1 MLRLVNLLFR
11 LKMFRLKLKADLFL
25 LIGES
30 AISLF
35 DYFGVDELHGLNR
48 IDCIKRIKE
57 GGTYIDGMC
66 NELPT
71 DSSKYYL
78 FINESAYTNDL
89 LIDFGLIF
97 HECTHYYFRKYYD
110 TLKEN
115 EEQLITESEKLAI
128 EISKL
133 CLKY

>member
-1 MLRLVNLLFR
+1 
-11 LKMFRLKLKADLFL
+11 MFKVKLKADLVL
-25 LIGES
+25 LLGES

-35 DYFGVDELHGLNR
+35 DYFGVDELHGLNI

-78 FINESAYTNDL
+78 FINESAYTQDL

-97 HECTHYYFRKYYD
+97 HECTNYYFRKYYD
-110 TLKEN
+110 TLQEN
-115 EEQLITESEKLAI
+115 EEQLITDSEKLAI

>member
-1 MLRLVNLLFR
+1 
-11 LKMFRLKLKADLFL
+11 MFKVKLKADLFL
-25 LIGES
+25 LVGES

-35 DYFGVDELHGLNR
+35 DYFEVNELHGLNR

-71 DSSKYYL
+71 DATKYYL
-78 FINESAYTNDL
+78 FINESAYTQDL
-89 LIDFGLIF
+89 LINFGLIF

-110 TLKEN
+110 TLQEN
-115 EEQLITESEKLAI
+115 EEQLITDSEKLAI

>member
-1 MLRLVNLLFR
+1 
-11 LKMFRLKLKADLFL
+11 MFRLKLKADLFL
-25 LIGES
+25 LVGES

-35 DYFGVDELHGLNR
+35 DYFEVNELHGLNR

-71 DSSKYYL
+71 DSTKYYL
-78 FINESAYTNDL
+78 FINESAYTKDL

-110 TLKEN
+110 SLKEN
-115 EEQLITESEKLAI
+115 EEELITESEKLAI

>member
-1 MLRLVNLLFR
+1 
-11 LKMFRLKLKADLFL
+11 MFKLKLKADLFL
-25 LIGES
+25 LVGES

-35 DYFGVDELHGLNR
+35 DYFGVDDLHGLNR

-78 FINESAYTNDL
+78 FINKSAYTNDL

-97 HECTHYYFRKYYD
+97 HECTHYYFRKYYN

-115 EEQLITESEKLAI
+115 EEQLITDSEQLAI
-128 EISKL
+128 EISKI
-133 CLKY
+133 CIKY

>member
-1 MLRLVNLLFR
+1 
-11 LKMFRLKLKADLFL
+11 MFKLKLKADLVL
-25 LIGES
+25 LVGES

-35 DYFGVDELHGLNR
+35 DYFGVNQLHGLNR
-48 IDCIKRIKE
+48 IDCIKQIKE

-78 FINESAYTNDL
+78 FINESAYTNDS

-97 HECTHYYFRKYYD
+97 HECTHYYFRKYYNS
-110 TLKEN
+110 LKEN
-115 EEQLITESEKLAI
+115 EEQLITESEQLAI
-128 EISKL
+128 EISKI

>member
-1 MLRLVNLLFR
+1 
-11 LKMFRLKLKADLFL
+11 MFKVKLKADLFL
-25 LIGES
+25 LVGES

-35 DYFGVDELHGLNR
+35 DYFGVNDLHGLNR
-48 IDCIKRIKE
+48 KDCIKRIKE

-71 DSSKYYL
+71 DDTKYYL
-78 FINESAYTNDL
+78 FINESAYTQDL
-89 LIDFGLIF
+89 LINFGLIF

-110 TLKEN
+110 TLQEN

>member
-1 MLRLVNLLFR
+1 
-11 LKMFRLKLKADLFL
+11 MFKVKIKADLVL
-25 LIGES
+25 LVGES

-35 DYFGVDELHGLNR
+35 DYFEVDELHGLNR

-66 NELPT
+66 NQLPT
-71 DSSKYYL
+71 DSKKYYL
-78 FINESAYTNDL
+78 FINESAITNDL

-97 HECTHYYFRKYYD
+97 HESTHYYFRKYYD

-115 EEQLITESEKLAI
+115 EEELITESEQLAI
-128 EISKL
+128 DISKI
-133 CLKY
+133 CLKS

>member
-1 MLRLVNLLFR
+1 
-11 LKMFRLKLKADLFL
+11 MFKLDIKADLVL
-25 LIGES
+25 LVGDS

-35 DYFGVDELHGLNR
+35 DYFEVDELHGLNR

-66 NELPT
+66 NQLPT
-71 DSSKYYL
+71 DSKKYYL
-78 FINESAYTNDL
+78 FINKSAITNDL

-97 HECTHYYFRKYYD
+97 HECTHYHFRKYWND
-110 TLKEN
+110 LQN
-115 EEQLITESEKLAI
+115 REEQLITESEQLAI
-128 EISKL
+128 KISKI

>member
-1 MLRLVNLLFR
+1 
-11 LKMFRLKLKADLFL
+11 MFKVDVKADLVL
-25 LIGES
+25 LVGES

-35 DYFGVDELHGLNR
+35 DYFEVDELHGLNR

-66 NELPT
+66 NQLPT

-78 FINESAYTNDL
+78 FINESAITNDL

-97 HECTHYYFRKYYD
+97 HESTHYYFRKYYD

-115 EEQLITESEKLAI
+115 EEDLITESEQLAI
-128 EISKL
+128 EISKI
-133 CLKY
+133 CLKC